1 MPTVRNTEQVN
12 TTNIYISLKNYWTI
26 NKLEMFSGAKKSFV
40 PPPPVVGLQA
50 VLS

>member
-1 MPTVRNTEQVN
+1 MG
-12 TTNIYISLKNYWTI
+12 ISLRMSSTFDQVKLRLDTKA
-26 NKLEMFSGAKKSFV
+26 KLEMFSGAKKSFV